1 MTIRSNDTDF
11 SYRLTESILSQT
23 PSSTHSSD
31 RNSHS
36 THRLVSPLPSNSIV
50 FQQQDSNQSFNNY
63 IGTHFKED
71 APVLLSRIK
80 EEDIT
85 EKTLQEEPYPSYYS
99 PIDSERKINYFD
111 EESSIF
117 SVSTHFFSLGAFL
130 FLFGFICPPLWWIGS
145 FYPFRLNTNR
155 FDGDIKMKRRWRLLN
170 RFFSLGFSTL
180 VVIAIIILAI
190 IYSKT

>member
-11 SYRLTESILSQT
+11 SYKLTESILSQT
-23 PSSTHSSD
+23 PSSTPSSD
-31 RNSHS
+31 RFPS
-36 THRLVSPLPSNSIV
+36 TQRLVSPLPPNSIV
-50 FQQQDSNQSFNNY
+50 VQPQDANQSFNQY
-63 IGTHFKED
+63 IGTHFKDD

-80 EEDIT
+80 EEDIA
-85 EKTLQEEPYPSYYS
+85 EKTLQEEPKMDPYPTYYS
-99 PIDSERKINYFD
+99 SEKKIHYFD

-117 SVSTHFFSLGAFL
+117 TVPTHFFSFGAFL

-155 FDGDIKMKRRWRLLN
+155 FDGDVKMKHRWRLLN

-180 VVIAIIILAI
+180 VIIAIIVLAI
-190 IYSKT
+190 IYCKT